1 MGCPQVLKG
10 RELKD
15 AGKLNVHCFLNHLNE
30 IFHDEHGA
38 ISKGPSCARRQVGVS
53 GYTMFDELSVVQVS
67 NREVLP

>member
-38 ISKGPSCARRQVGVS
+38 ISKGPS
-53 GYTMFDELSVVQVS
+53 
-67 NREVLP
+67 